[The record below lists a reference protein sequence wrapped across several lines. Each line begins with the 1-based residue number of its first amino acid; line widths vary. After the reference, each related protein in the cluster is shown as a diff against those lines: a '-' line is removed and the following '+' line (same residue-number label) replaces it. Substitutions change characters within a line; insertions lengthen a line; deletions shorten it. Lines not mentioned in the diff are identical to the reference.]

1 MPTPPYHTNTDCI
14 ELLSDPTRRRICSIL
29 SSPDPPVSERD
40 LAVELAIRF
49 LDRPAAD
56 ITPNQRRQQQI
67 HLHHHQLP
75 KLADHGLVVY
85 DQSTRTVSI
94 TAEGYETLATYTDT
108 QQQPLAAAFSS
119 SD

>member
-1 MPTPPYHTNTDCI
+1 MRLVSNYASSIQLRRKTSQTTFEPT
-14 ELLSDPTRRRICSIL
+14 L

-56 ITPNQRRQQQI
+56 ITAEQRRQQRIQ
-67 HLHHHQLP
+67 LHHHQLP
-75 KLADHGLVVY
+75 KLADYGLIVY
-85 DQSTRTVSI
+85 DQPTQTVSI
-94 TAEGYETLATYTDT
+94 TAEGYEALSAYTDT
-108 QQQPLAAAFSS
+108 QQQPPAAAFIS

>member
-1 MPTPPYHTNTDCI
+1 MSTPPHHTTTDCV
-14 ELLSDPTRRRICSIL
+14 ELLADPTRRRICAIL

-56 ITPNQRRQQQI
+56 ITAEQRRQQRIQ
-67 HLHHHQLP
+67 LHHHQLP
-75 KLADHGLVVY
+75 KLADHGLIVY

-94 TAEGYETLATYTDT
+94 TAEGYEALAASTNTY
-108 QQQPLAAAFSS
+108 QHPRLQPL
-119 SD
+119 